1 MKTNERKFVLCPA
14 RHAHPQIDG
23 LPSIFPA
30 EIADVT
36 DVGGLTEIARNAV
49 RGCAGVDLYVT
60 GLTVAVG
67 AVIRACYTLAVPQG
81 QRHFDRTAGEYFPQL
96 IITQQ
101 DAAMMREG
109 GWYA

>member
-14 RHAHPQIDG
+14 RHSHPKIDG
-23 LPSIFPA
+23 LPSIFPS

-36 DVGGLTEIARNAV
+36 DVGGLTEAARNAV
-49 RGCAGVDLYVT
+49 READAVVVYVT
-60 GLTVAVG
+60 GLTVATT
-67 AVIRACYTLAVPQG
+67 AVIRACYTLGIPLTL
-81 QRHFDRTAGEYFPQL
+81 RHFDRNAGEYYSQP
-96 IITQQ
+96 IITPQ

>member
-14 RHAHPQIDG
+14 RHSHPQIDG

-36 DVGGLTEIARNAV
+36 DVGDLAEVARNAV
-49 RGCAGVDLYVT
+49 RGCDLVHLYVT
-60 GLTVAVG
+60 GLTVATV
-67 AVIRACYTLAVPQG
+67 AVIRACYTLAVPLTIY
-81 QRHFDRTAGEYFPQL
+81 HYDRDTGAYFPQ
-96 IITQQ
+96 IVISQQ

>member
-14 RHAHPQIDG
+14 RHSHPQIDG
-23 LPSIFPA
+23 LAAIFPA

-49 RGCAGVDLYVT
+49 RGADAVVVYVT
-60 GLTVAVG
+60 GLTVATA
-67 AVIRACYTLAVPQG
+67 AVIRACYTLCIPLTL
-81 QRHFDRTAGEYFPQL
+81 RHFDRSTGEYFPQP
-96 IITQQ
+96 IITSQ
-101 DAAMMREG
+101 DAAMMKEG